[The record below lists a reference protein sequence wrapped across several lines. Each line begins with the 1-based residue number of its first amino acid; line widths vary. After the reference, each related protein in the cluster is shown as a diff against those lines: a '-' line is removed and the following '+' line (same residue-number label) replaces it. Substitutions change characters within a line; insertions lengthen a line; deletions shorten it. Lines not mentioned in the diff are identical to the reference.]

1 MRRTVAAAV
10 PGLLVALAA
19 AGCSGGGGV
28 AGAAGDARDAWA
40 ERGPASYTF
49 ALTSS
54 CGERALH
61 GRFAVTVT
69 DGAVTTVE
77 PLDETATNTL
87 DWVPTAGEYVP
98 TVSELLERMVG
109 APDEVSEATF
119 DDDGVPTHVTF
130 DPMPGAI
137 DDEECYDLTD
147 VRPAG

>member
-1 MRRTVAAAV
+1 MRRTVAVAV

-28 AGAAGDARDAWA
+28 AGAAGDARGTWA

-54 CGERALH
+54 CGERALY
-61 GRFAVTVT
+61 GQFAVTVT
-69 DGAVTTVE
+69 DGAVTAVE

-87 DWVPTAGEYVP
+87 DWVPTAREYVP
-98 TVSELLERMVG
+98 TIAELLERIVD
-109 APDEVSEATF
+109 APGDVSEATF

-130 DPMPGAI
+130 DPMPSAI

-147 VRPAG
+147 VRAR